1 METAMGLAKV
11 LHEYAKLRSWV
22 LTADPIA
29 TLSFTYHLSE
39 KGPDTYLP
47 SGGLISI
54 CGIRQGDRT

>member
-1 METAMGLAKV
+1 MGLAKV

-39 KGPDTYLP
+39 KGPDT
-47 SGGLISI
+47 I
-54 CGIRQGDRT
+54 CPQGD